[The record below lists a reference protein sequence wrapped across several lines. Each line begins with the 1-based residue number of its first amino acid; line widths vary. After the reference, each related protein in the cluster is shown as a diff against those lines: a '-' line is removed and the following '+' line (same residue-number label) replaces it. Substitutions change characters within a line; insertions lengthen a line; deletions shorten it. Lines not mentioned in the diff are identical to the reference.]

1 MSKSGGDGTKAPQRK
16 KRASSGEMQ
25 TLNEVTNI
33 ANNNAAP
40 ASETEIL
47 RAQLAAE
54 QRRVQELEEANGQ
67 AAKRL
72 DAVIDTVKDILSRQ
86 E

>member
-1 MSKSGGDGTKAPQRK
+1 
-16 KRASSGEMQ
+16 MQ